1 LFTCFRSHLSTELIP
16 RMRKE
21 NSSIANFSMGK
32 GRNTVGGT
40 EGNLASNLVISLMT
54 DKPVLNPSLKMKT
67 LKVLSFT
74 KNSHETSIFLQEPL
88 TDPKAFSTSKQIGS
102 SPERFVNDICLFEIF
117 VITECLI
124 YDIDVLICRISL
136 VISPGSDTE
145 MVHIRFCEG
154 LSLVPQKH
162 DEAKEVLVRAVVNNN
177 KLLMLSHPMIEE
189 KISFVLVLSSAPH
202 SKAHWFSLRIS
213 SSSSG
218 VKSFLILKVLR
229 ISSGVLPFI
238 MSATVWQ
245 VKSSK
250 DLMLR

>member
-1 LFTCFRSHLSTELIP
+1 MTNLVSLFTCFRSHLSTELIP
-16 RMRKE
+16 RMRKD

-67 LKVLSFT
+67 LK
-74 KNSHETSIFLQEPL
+74 
-88 TDPKAFSTSKQIGS
+88 
-102 SPERFVNDICLFEIF
+102 
-117 VITECLI
+117 CLI

-154 LSLVPQKH
+154 LLLIGWSLLQLCNMLKKKH

-177 KLLMLSHPMIEE
+177 KLLMLNHPMIEE
-189 KISFVLVLSSAPH
+189 KISFVLVLRYASMFSWTLFLDRHTFLCSSLKGPLVFSPYLFLLFRCEVILDIEGLANLLWSFALYHVSH
-202 SKAHWFSLRIS
+202 SLA
-213 SSSSG
+213 G
-218 VKSFLILKVLR
+218 
-229 ISSGVLPFI
+229 
-238 MSATVWQ
+238 Q
-245 VKSSK
+245 V
-250 DLMLR
+250 

>member
-145 MVHIRFCEG
+145 MVHISPQDTKVLIG
-154 LSLVPQKH
+154 WSLLQLCNMLKKKH

-189 KISFVLVLSSAPH
+189 KISFVLVLRYASMFSWTLFLDRHKH
-202 SKAHWFSLRIS
+202 SCASEACYQF
-213 SSSSG
+213 
-218 VKSFLILKVLR
+218 
-229 ISSGVLPFI
+229 
-238 MSATVWQ
+238 AQ
-245 VKSSK
+245 SK
-250 DLMLR
+250 DYWKI